1 MTTLPTDATT
11 ARWVYVKLYLGR
23 AIDRMDR
30 LLIALASEPVL
41 TERAESWFYLRYVDE
56 RGIHVRLRALTR
68 EGDDR
73 NGLRRALIDAGAA
86 RLAELQGQPQGN
98 HHPMVHLPGF
108 EDSLARVTAAP
119 IDVYVTEDRYA
130 PETDK
135 YGARPGLDAAE
146 RLFHQSSRLAA
157 QVLALEE
164 RGLLS
169 RKDLLP
175 VLMQDATQA
184 FLPCA
189 DHARFWARFGYHCLH
204 GRLPVAED
212 GRQTFANK
220 GHGLAKRSIRFV
232 APDSHL
238 GDEARAIV
246 TAWRGAVRQAAAD
259 YAALGR
265 QADTSPEVLAFNV
278 VHLMNNRLGLAAQE
292 EAYIAAL
299 LERQAQGQGVG
310 SLE

>member
-68 EGDDR
+68 DGDDR
-73 NGLRRALIDAGAA
+73 DGLLRALIDAGAA
-86 RLAELQGQPQGN
+86 RLAELHG
-98 HHPMVHLPGF
+98 HPPGDYHPVVSLPGF
-108 EDSLARVTAAP
+108 GESLARFTAAH
-119 IDVYVTEDRYA
+119 IDMDVIEDRYA

-135 YGARPGLDAAE
+135 YGARPGMDAAE

-184 FLPCA
+184 FLPRA
-189 DHARFWARFGYHCLH
+189 DHASFWAMFSYCCLN
-204 GRLPVAED
+204 GRSPVAED
-212 GRQTFANK
+212 WRQSFANK
-220 GHGLAKRSIRFV
+220 GHELAKRSIRIV
-232 APDSHL
+232 APDSLL

-259 YAALGR
+259 YAALAR
-265 QADTSPEVLAFNV
+265 QADTRPEVLAFNV
-278 VHLMNNRLGLAAQE
+278 MHLMNNRLGLAALE

-299 LERQAQGQGVG
+299 LERQAQGHGVG
-310 SLE
+310 ALG